1 MAWITSTFARTAQH
15 FSSPRRRTRS
25 RSITKSNRATA
36 ATSSCRPCSRN
47 QCMTAT
53 LKAAASAEKSLS
65 PNSRLLQKM
74 RTRVVPNTAREHS
87 VSDRSHRLACVMRT
101 PSVRS
106 LALLGMTAWFAWLL
120 LPKPPLLDGISF
132 SQCVRDR
139 NRKLLRVTL
148 SADQKFRIW
157 TQLEEISPDLIDAT
171 LRYEDKYYAHH
182 PGVNP
187 IALARGA
194 VDLLRFHRAT
204 TGGSTITMQL
214 ARLRFRV
221 HTRTISGKLEQI
233 MRALELERHYSKNQ
247 ILEAYLN
254 LAPYGR
260 NLEGIGA
267 ASEVYFDKPA
277 WKLSRP
283 EAIALSVIPQ
293 SPSRRALHIDR
304 DNQLVNFAQ
313 SSWYDRAGV
322 DTDAEFSVREF
333 RPRMQTERKFLA
345 PHFVQ
350 EVLETSHGRDQII
363 TTLDLE
369 KQRAI
374 ERRVTDYVANNRN
387 RGIENA
393 AVFLVDI
400 RTMDVLAQVGSAD
413 FYKADIDGQVDG
425 TRSSRSPGSTL
436 KPFVYALA
444 LEQGL
449 IHPLSILADAPRS
462 FGEYNPE
469 NFDREFLGPIRA
481 CDALA
486 RSRNVPAVEL
496 ASHLAHPTLYQFL
509 STAEVRL
516 PKAESFYGLALP
528 LGGAEVSLQDLVRL
542 YAALANNGEL
552 RPLRRIVNDPI
563 VKTRR
568 LLSPEAAFLTLEMLG
583 NVPRPEMNCTDG
595 THSRPVYWKT
605 GTSHGFRDAWSV
617 AVFDHYVLG
626 VWVGN
631 FDGRPNPAFVGRTS
645 AAPLLFQII
654 DSLRATWPEPVTP
667 HLPPPGANLKR
678 VEFCALSGDLPN
690 AFCTQRVEGWFIP
703 GVSPIKTCHVHREV
717 LVDVA
722 SGLRVPIDDGTHQLR
737 RKVYEFWPTEFLTLF
752 EQAGVPRRVPPPFLP
767 NNGNEVAGRAGQK
780 PVIVSPSSKE
790 IVLASAKTVPLR
802 AKTDCGVREI
812 FWFAG
817 KQFVGK
823 AAPNQ
828 VIEWNAAAGDYEIT
842 ALDDHGRAASHSVTV
857 R

>member
-1 MAWITSTFARTAQH
+1 MKTHVIPNEVRD
-15 FSSPRRRTRS
+15 
-25 RSITKSNRATA
+25 
-36 ATSSCRPCSRN
+36 
-47 QCMTAT
+47 
-53 LKAAASAEKSLS
+53 LS
-65 PNSRLLQKM
+65 
-74 RTRVVPNTAREHS
+74 TARGS
-87 VSDRSHRLACVMRT
+87 RYVLRVIRA

-106 LALLGMTAWFAWLL
+106 LAVFGMTAWFAWFL

-132 SQCVRDR
+132 SQCARDR
-139 NRKLLRVTL
+139 NGKLLRVTL

-157 TQLEEISPDLIDAT
+157 TPLEEISPDLIDAT

-187 IALARGA
+187 IALARGGTE
-194 VDLLRFHRAT
+194 LLRLHRAT

-214 ARLRFRV
+214 ARLRFHL

-260 NLEGIGA
+260 NIEGIGA
-267 ASEVYFDKPA
+267 ASEIYFDKPA
-277 WKLSRP
+277 SKLSRP

-293 SPSRRALHIDR
+293 SPSRRVLHADR
-304 DNQLVNFAQ
+304 DNHSVNLAQ

-322 DTDAEFSVREF
+322 NSDREFSMREF

-350 EVLETSHGRDQII
+350 EVLETSHGRDQIV

-369 KQRAI
+369 KQQAI

-393 AVFLVDI
+393 AVLLVDT

-413 FYKADIDGQVDG
+413 FYKASINGQVDG
-425 TRSSRSPGSTL
+425 TRSPRSPGSTL

-496 ASHLAHPTLYQFL
+496 ASHLAHPTLFQFL
-509 STAEVRL
+509 STADVRL

-528 LGGAEVSLQDLVRL
+528 LGGAEVSLQALVRL
-542 YAALANNGEL
+542 YAALANNGQL
-552 RPLRRIVNDPI
+552 RPLRFTARDRIAKPKKI
-563 VKTRR
+563 
-568 LLSPEAAFLTLEMLG
+568 LSPEAAFLTLEMLG
-583 NVPRPEMNCTDG
+583 NVPRPEMNCADG
-595 THSRPVYWKT
+595 NHSARVYWKT
-605 GTSHGFRDAWSV
+605 GTSHGFRDAWSI

-631 FDGRPNPAFVGRTS
+631 FDGRANPAFVGRTA

-654 DSLRATWPEPVTP
+654 DSLRAAWPEPTVP
-667 HLPPPGANLKR
+667 HQPPPGANLKR

-690 AFCTQRVEGWFIP
+690 RFCTQHVEGWFIP
-703 GVSPIKTCHVHREV
+703 GVSPIKTCDVHREV
-717 LVDVA
+717 LVDTA
-722 SGLRVPIDDGTHQLR
+722 SGLRVPIDDSR
-737 RKVYEFWPTEFLTLF
+737 RHLKREVYEFWPGDFLTLF
-752 EQAGVPRRVPPPFLP
+752 EQAGIPRRVPPPFLP
-767 NNGNEVAGRAGQK
+767 DAGSELASRAGQK
-780 PVIVSPSSKE
+780 PVIVSPNRKE
-790 IVLASAKTVPLR
+790 ILLVSKRTIPLR
-802 AKTDCGVREI
+802 AKADADVREI

-828 VIEWNAAAGDYEIT
+828 VVEWTAAAGDYEVT
-842 ALDDHGRAASHSVTV
+842 ALDDHGRAGSHSVVV

>member
-1 MAWITSTFARTAQH
+1 
-15 FSSPRRRTRS
+15 
-25 RSITKSNRATA
+25 
-36 ATSSCRPCSRN
+36 
-47 QCMTAT
+47 
-53 LKAAASAEKSLS
+53 
-65 PNSRLLQKM
+65 
-74 RTRVVPNTAREHS
+74 
-87 VSDRSHRLACVMRT
+87 
-101 PSVRS
+101 
-106 LALLGMTAWFAWLL
+106 MTAWFVWWF
-120 LPKPPLLDGISF
+120 LPKPPLIDGISF
-132 SQCVRDR
+132 SQSVRDR
-139 NRKLLRVTL
+139 NGKLLRVTL

-157 TQLEEISPDLIDAT
+157 TPLKEISPDLIDAT
-171 LRYEDKYYAHH
+171 LRYEDKYYARH

-194 VDLLRFHRAT
+194 AELLRFHRAT

-214 ARLRFRV
+214 ARLRFHL

-233 MRALELERHYSKNQ
+233 LRAFELERHYSKNE

-260 NLEGIGA
+260 NIEGIGA
-267 ASEVYFDKPA
+267 ASEMYFDRPA
-277 WKLSRP
+277 SKLSRP
-283 EAIALSVIPQ
+283 EAVALSVIPQ
-293 SPSRRALHIDR
+293 SPSRRGLHRDR
-304 DNQLVNFAQ
+304 DNHSVNLAQ
-313 SSWYDRAGV
+313 SGWYDRAGV
-322 DTDAEFSVREF
+322 ARDGEFSMREF
-333 RPRMQTERKFLA
+333 RPRIQTDRRYLA
-345 PHFVQ
+345 PHFVV
-350 EVLETSHGRDQII
+350 EVLQTSKGRNQIT

-374 ERRVTDYVANNRN
+374 EKRVSDYVANNRN

-393 AVFLVDI
+393 AVFLIDT

-413 FYKADIDGQVDG
+413 FYKVDINGQVDG
-425 TRSSRSPGSTL
+425 TRSPRSPGSTL

-449 IHPLSILADAPRS
+449 IHPLSILADASRS

-496 ASHLAHPTLYQFL
+496 ASRLSHPTLYQFL

-542 YAALANNGEL
+542 YAALANDGEL
-552 RPLRRIVNDPI
+552 RPLRFTTRDLNTKPKRI
-563 VKTRR
+563 
-568 LLSPEAAFLTLEMLG
+568 LSPEAAFLTLEMLG
-583 NVPRPEMNCTDG
+583 NVPRPEMNCADG
-595 THSRPVYWKT
+595 NHSPQVFWKT
-605 GTSHGFRDAWSV
+605 GTSHGFRDAWSI

-631 FDGRPNPAFVGRTS
+631 FDGHANPAFVGRTA

-654 DSLRATWPEPVTP
+654 DSLRAAWPESSVV
-667 HLPPPGANLKR
+667 HQPPPGANLKR

-690 AFCTQRVEGWFIP
+690 QFCTQRVEGWFIP
-703 GVSPIKTCHVHREV
+703 GVSPIKTCDVHREV

-722 SGLRVPIDDGTHQLR
+722 TGLRVPADDGKRILR
-737 RKVYEFWPTEFLTLF
+737 REVYEFWPGDFVTLF
-752 EQAGVPRRVPPPFLP
+752 EQAGIPRRVPPPFLP
-767 NNGNEVAGRAGQK
+767 DTGSELASRTGQK
-780 PVIVSPSSKE
+780 PVILSPNSKE
-790 IVLASAKTVPLR
+790 ILLASKKIIPLR
-802 AKTDCGVREI
+802 AKADADVREI

-828 VIEWNAAAGDYEIT
+828 VLEWAATVGDYEVT
-842 ALDDHGRAASHSVTV
+842 ALDDHGRAGSHSLVV

>member
-1 MAWITSTFARTAQH
+1 
-15 FSSPRRRTRS
+15 
-25 RSITKSNRATA
+25 
-36 ATSSCRPCSRN
+36 
-47 QCMTAT
+47 
-53 LKAAASAEKSLS
+53 
-65 PNSRLLQKM
+65 
-74 RTRVVPNTAREHS
+74 
-87 VSDRSHRLACVMRT
+87 
-101 PSVRS
+101 
-106 LALLGMTAWFAWLL
+106 MTAWFIWWF

-139 NRKLLRVTL
+139 NGKLLRVTL

-157 TQLEEISPDLIDAT
+157 TPLEEISPDLIDAT
-171 LRYEDKYYAHH
+171 LLYEDKYYAHH

-194 VDLLRFHRAT
+194 AELLRFHRAT

-214 ARLRFRV
+214 ARLRFHL

-260 NLEGIGA
+260 NLEGVGA
-267 ASEVYFDKPA
+267 ASEIYFDKPA
-277 WKLSRP
+277 SKLSRP

-293 SPSRRALHIDR
+293 SPTRRALHADR
-304 DNQLVNFAQ
+304 DNHSVNLAQ
-313 SSWYDRAGV
+313 ASWYDRDKERRPLGRHGLNTTAGKPSLL
-322 DTDAEFSVREF
+322 EFSIREF

-350 EVLETSHGRDQII
+350 QVLEMVGTPCWGVRSAQRADPTNQII

-369 KQRAI
+369 KQRAL

-393 AVFLVDI
+393 VVFLVNT

-413 FYKADIDGQVDG
+413 FYKADINGQVDG
-425 TRSSRSPGSTL
+425 TRSPRSPGSTL

-496 ASHLAHPTLYQFL
+496 ASHLTHPTLYQFL
-509 STAEVRL
+509 STADVRL

-552 RPLRRIVNDPI
+552 RPLRFTEGDGIAKPKRI
-563 VKTRR
+563 
-568 LLSPEAAFLTLEMLG
+568 LSPEAAFLTLEMLG
-583 NVPRPEMNCTDG
+583 NVPRPEINCADG
-595 THSRPVYWKT
+595 SHSARVYWKT
-605 GTSHGFRDAWSV
+605 GTSHGFRDAWSI

-631 FDGRPNPAFVGRTS
+631 FDGRANPAFVGRT
-645 AAPLLFQII
+645 AAGPLLFQII
-654 DSLRATWPEPVTP
+654 DSLRAAWPEPTVP
-667 HLPPPGANLKR
+667 HQPPPGANLKR
-678 VEFCALSGDLPN
+678 VEVCALSGDLPN
-690 AFCTQRVEGWFIP
+690 KFCTQRVEGWFIP
-703 GVSPIKTCHVHREV
+703 GVSPIKTCDVHREV
-717 LVDVA
+717 LVDIA

-737 RKVYEFWPTEFLTLF
+737 REVYEFWPGEFLTLF
-752 EQAGVPRRVPPPFLP
+752 EQAGIPRRVPPPFLP
-767 NNGNEVAGRAGQK
+767 ETGSELASRAGQK
-780 PVIVSPSSKE
+780 PIIVSPNSKE
-790 IVLASAKTVPLR
+790 ILLASKKTIPLR
-802 AKTDCGVREI
+802 AKADVDVREI

-823 AAPNQ
+823 APPNQ
-828 VIEWNAAAGDYEIT
+828 VLEWTATVGDYEVT
-842 ALDDHGRAASHSVTV
+842 ALDDHGRAGSHSVVV

>member
-1 MAWITSTFARTAQH
+1 M
-15 FSSPRRRTRS
+15 
-25 RSITKSNRATA
+25 K
-36 ATSSCRPCSRN
+36 
-47 QCMTAT
+47 
-53 LKAAASAEKSLS
+53 
-65 PNSRLLQKM
+65 
-74 RTRVVPNTAREHS
+74 TRVIPNEVRDLSKARGS
-87 VSDRSHRLACVMRT
+87 RYVLRVIRSPL
-101 PSVRS
+101 VRS
-106 LALLGMTAWFAWLL
+106 LGVLGMTAWFAWLL

-132 SQCVRDR
+132 SRCVRDR
-139 NRKLLRVTL
+139 NGKLLRVTL

-157 TQLEEISPDLIDAT
+157 TPLDKISPDLIDAT

-194 VDLLRFHRAT
+194 AELLRLHRAT

-214 ARLRFRV
+214 ARLRFHL

-267 ASEVYFDKPA
+267 ASEIYFDKPA
-277 WKLSRP
+277 SKLSRP

-293 SPSRRALHIDR
+293 SPSRRALHTDR
-304 DNQLVNFAQ
+304 DNNSVNLAQ
-313 SSWYDRAGV
+313 SNWHDRAGA
-322 DTDAEFSVREF
+322 DTDAEFSMREF
-333 RPRMQTERKFLA
+333 RPRMQTGRKFIA

-350 EVLETSHGRDQII
+350 EVLETSPGRDEIV

-369 KQRAI
+369 KQQAI

-393 AVFLVDI
+393 AVFLVDTS
-400 RTMDVLAQVGSAD
+400 TMDVVAQIGSAD
-413 FYKADIDGQVDG
+413 FYNVDINGQVDG
-425 TRSSRSPGSTL
+425 TRSPRSPGSTL

-444 LEQGL
+444 LEHGL

-496 ASHLAHPTLYQFL
+496 ASHLAHPTLYEFL
-509 STAEVRL
+509 SKADVRL
-516 PKAESFYGLALP
+516 PKSESFYGLALP
-528 LGGAEVSLQDLVRL
+528 LGGAEVSLQELVRL

-552 RPLRRIVNDPI
+552 RPLRFTARDRIAKPKRI
-563 VKTRR
+563 
-568 LLSPEAAFLTLEMLG
+568 LSPEAAFLTLEMLG
-583 NVPRPEMNCTDG
+583 NVPRPEMNCADG
-595 THSRPVYWKT
+595 NHSARVHWKT
-605 GTSHGFRDAWSV
+605 GTSHGFRDAWSI

-631 FDGRPNPAFVGRTS
+631 FDGRANPAFVGRTA

-654 DSLRATWPEPVTP
+654 DSLRAAWPEPTVP
-667 HLPPPGANLKR
+667 HQPQLGANLKR

-690 AFCTQRVEGWFIP
+690 RFCTQHVEGWFIP
-703 GVSPIKTCHVHREV
+703 GVSPIKTCDVHREV
-717 LVDVA
+717 LVDLA
-722 SGLRVPIDDGTHQLR
+722 TGLRVPIDDGARHLKR
-737 RKVYEFWPTEFLTLF
+737 EVYEFWPGDFLTLF
-752 EQAGVPRRVPPPFLP
+752 EQAGIPRRVPPPFLP
-767 NNGNEVAGRAGQK
+767 DTGSELASRVGQK
-780 PVIVSPSSKE
+780 PIIVSPNSKE
-790 IVLASAKTVPLR
+790 ILLVSKKTIPLR
-802 AKTDCGVREI
+802 AKADADVREI

-828 VIEWNAAAGDYEIT
+828 VVEWTAAAGDYEVT
-842 ALDDHGRAASHSVTV
+842 ALDDHGRAGSHSVVV

>member
-1 MAWITSTFARTAQH
+1 M
-15 FSSPRRRTRS
+15 
-25 RSITKSNRATA
+25 K
-36 ATSSCRPCSRN
+36 
-47 QCMTAT
+47 
-53 LKAAASAEKSLS
+53 
-65 PNSRLLQKM
+65 
-74 RTRVVPNTAREHS
+74 TRVIPIPQSRERDLS
-87 VSDRSHRLACVMRT
+87 KALVSRCLSRVIRA

-106 LALLGMTAWFAWLL
+106 FALLGMTAWFAWLL

-139 NRKLLRVTL
+139 NGKLLRVTL

-157 TQLEEISPDLIDAT
+157 TPLAEISPDLIDAT

-187 IALARGA
+187 LALARCA
-194 VDLLRFHRAT
+194 LDLLRFHRVTA
-204 TGGSTITMQL
+204 GGSTITMQL
-214 ARLRFRV
+214 ARLRFHL
-221 HTRTISGKLEQI
+221 HTRNISGKLEQI
-233 MRALELERHYSKNQ
+233 IRSVELERHYSKNE

-260 NLEGIGA
+260 NIEGIGA
-267 ASEVYFDKPA
+267 ASQIYFDKPA
-277 WKLSRP
+277 SKLSRP
-283 EAIALSVIPQ
+283 EAVALSVIPQ
-293 SPSRRALHIDR
+293 SPTRRALHIDR
-304 DNQLVNFAQ
+304 DNHSINLAQ
-313 SSWYDRAGV
+313 SGWYDRAKI
-322 DTDAEFSVREF
+322 DSNAEFSMRDF
-333 RPRMQTERKFLA
+333 QPRMQMEQKFFA

-350 EVLETSHGRDQII
+350 QVLESSHGRDQII

-369 KQRAI
+369 KQQAI
-374 ERRVTDYVANNRN
+374 ERRVTAYVASNRN

-393 AVFLVDI
+393 AVLLIDT

-413 FYKADIDGQVDG
+413 FYKTEINGQVDG
-425 TRSSRSPGSTL
+425 TRSPRSPGSTL

-449 IHPLSILADAPRS
+449 MHPLSILADAPRS
-462 FGEYNPE
+462 FGQYNPE

-496 ASHLAHPTLYQFL
+496 ASHLAHPTLYEFL
-509 STAEVRL
+509 SRADVHL
-516 PKAESFYGLALP
+516 PKPESFYGLALP

-542 YAALANNGEL
+542 YATLANNGEL
-552 RPLRRIVNDPI
+552 RPLRRIENDP
-563 VKTRR
+563 VAKSRR
-568 LLSPEAAFLTLEMLG
+568 ILSPEAAFLILEMLG
-583 NVPRPEMNCTDG
+583 NVPRPEMNCADSA
-595 THSRPVYWKT
+595 HSTPVYWKT
-605 GTSHGFRDAWSV
+605 GTSHGFRDAWSI

-631 FDGRPNPAFVGRTS
+631 FDGRANPAFVGRTA

-654 DSLRATWPEPVTP
+654 DSLRAAWPEPSVP

-678 VEFCALSGDLPN
+678 VDFCALSGDLPN
-690 AFCTQRVEGWFIP
+690 QFCTQHVEGWFIP
-703 GVSPIKTCHVHREV
+703 GVSPIKTCDVHREV

-722 SGLRVPIDDGTHQLR
+722 SGLRVPLDDGTRQLR
-737 RKVYEFWPTEFLTLF
+737 REVYEFWPGEFLTLF
-752 EQAGVPRRVPPPFLP
+752 EQAGIPRRVPPPFLP
-767 NNGNEVAGRAGQK
+767 NNGSDLASRSGQK
-780 PVIVSPSSKE
+780 PVIVSPSKKE
-790 IVLASAKTVPLR
+790 IVLASTKRIPLR
-802 AKTDCGVREI
+802 AKAEGDVREI

-828 VIEWNAAAGDYEIT
+828 VVEWTATAGDYEIT
-842 ALDDHGRAASHSVTV
+842 ALDDHGRADSHSVTV

>member
-1 MAWITSTFARTAQH
+1 MKTRVIPIPQSRERNLSKARA
-15 FSSPRRRTRS
+15 SRYVLRVIRS
-25 RSITKSNRATA
+25 R
-36 ATSSCRPCSRN
+36 
-47 QCMTAT
+47 
-53 LKAAASAEKSLS
+53 
-65 PNSRLLQKM
+65 
-74 RTRVVPNTAREHS
+74 
-87 VSDRSHRLACVMRT
+87 
-101 PSVRS
+101 SVRS
-106 LALLGMTAWFAWLL
+106 LGVLGMTAWFAWLL
-120 LPKPPLLDGISF
+120 LPKPPLLDGVSF
-132 SQCVRDR
+132 SQSVRDR
-139 NRKLLRVTL
+139 NGKLLRITL

-157 TQLEEISPDLIDAT
+157 TPLEEISPDLINAT
-171 LRYEDKYYAHH
+171 LRYEDKYYARH

-194 VDLLRFHRAT
+194 ADLLRFHRAT

-214 ARLRFRV
+214 ARLRFHLR
-221 HTRTISGKLEQI
+221 TRTISGKLEQI

-260 NLEGIGA
+260 NIEGIGA
-267 ASEVYFDKPA
+267 ASEIYFDKPA
-277 WKLSRP
+277 TKLSRP

-293 SPSRRALHIDR
+293 SPSRRALHTDR
-304 DNQLVNFAQ
+304 DNHSVNLAQ

-322 DTDAEFSVREF
+322 GTDAGFSMREF
-333 RPRMQTERKFLA
+333 RPRMQTERKFIA

-350 EVLETSHGRDQII
+350 EVLEMSHGRDEIV
-363 TTLDLE
+363 TTLDLG
-369 KQRAI
+369 KQKAI

-393 AVFLVDI
+393 AVFLVDT
-400 RTMDVLAQVGSAD
+400 RTMDVVAQVGSAD
-413 FYKADIDGQVDG
+413 FHKADINGQVDG
-425 TRSSRSPGSTL
+425 TRSPRSPGSTL
-436 KPFVYALA
+436 KPFVYAQA

-481 CDALA
+481 GDALA

-496 ASHLAHPTLYQFL
+496 ALHLAHPTLYQFL
-509 STAEVRL
+509 CTADVRL

-552 RPLRRIVNDPI
+552 RPLRFTALDPI
-563 VKTRR
+563 AKPKRI
-568 LLSPEAAFLTLEMLG
+568 LSPEAAFLTLEMLG
-583 NVPRPEMNCTDG
+583 NVPRPEMNCADG
-595 THSRPVYWKT
+595 GHSARVYWKT
-605 GTSHGFRDAWSV
+605 GTSHGFRDAWSI

-631 FDGRPNPAFVGRTS
+631 FDGRANPAFVGRTA

-654 DSLRATWPEPVTP
+654 DSLRAAWPEPTVP
-667 HLPPPGANLKR
+667 HQPPAGANLKR

-690 AFCTQRVEGWFIP
+690 RFCTQHVEGWFIP
-703 GVSPIKTCHVHREV
+703 GVSPIKTCDVHREV
-717 LVDVA
+717 LVDMA
-722 SGLRVPIDDGTHQLR
+722 TGLRVPIDDGTRQLKR
-737 RKVYEFWPTEFLTLF
+737 EVYEFWPGDFLTLF
-752 EQAGVPRRVPPPFLP
+752 EQAGIPRRVPPPFPPDTGSELASR
-767 NNGNEVAGRAGQK
+767 VGQK
-780 PVIVSPSSKE
+780 PIIVSPNSKE
-790 IVLASAKTVPLR
+790 ILLASKKTIPLR
-802 AKTDCGVREI
+802 AKTEADVREI

-828 VIEWNAAAGDYEIT
+828 VLEWTAVAGDYEVT
-842 ALDDHGRAASHSVTV
+842 ALDDHGHAGSCFVIV